1 VNPRALRFVFLAA
14 LAGGLVLWAQ
24 LRAPRDM
31 RIDVDLTS
39 ALPGDVTE
47 VDVIVRREGRAL
59 ARHDERYGS
68 HGAPAVLTIPVRA
81 RPGPAELEVTLVG
94 SAGASRRIITPV
106 LLDRDTPALVHVR

>member
-31 RIDVDLTS
+31 RIEVDLTS

-59 ARHDERYGS
+59 ARHDERYGP
-68 HGAPAVLTIPVRA
+68 HGAPATISIPVHA
-81 RPGPAELEVTLVG
+81 RPGRADVEVTLVG
-94 SAGASRRIITPV
+94 PAGASRRVIAPV
-106 LLDRDTPALVHVR
+106 VLNRDDPAIVRIR